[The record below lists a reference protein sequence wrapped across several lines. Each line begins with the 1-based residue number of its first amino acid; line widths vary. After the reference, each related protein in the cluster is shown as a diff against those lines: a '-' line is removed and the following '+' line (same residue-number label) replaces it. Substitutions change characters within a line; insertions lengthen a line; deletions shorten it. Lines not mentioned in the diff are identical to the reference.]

1 MTVQIKPLKGF
12 ENPLNGENNTLS
24 LLIKSDFKLNKHLL
38 ESKQKLLI
46 SLTSI
51 INHYK
56 DAHKIHFYHKLLVP
70 IRNSSDYI
78 STRGY
83 KLSLNSLKSNLD
95 DSFENVISM
104 SPNTIYS
111 HFINIIINKDDKV
124 IKLSDDKFYQLNH
137 IIGSCISHINNNEF
151 SLVDNIPFKKSMMKI
166 EKKNSYIEKQTN
178 IINKK
183 YFCILRQH
191 VEYLTI

>member
-1 MTVQIKPLKGF
+1 M
-12 ENPLNGENNTLS
+12 
-24 LLIKSDFKLNKHLL
+24 
-38 ESKQKLLI
+38 
-46 SLTSI
+46 
-51 INHYK
+51 
-56 DAHKIHFYHKLLVP
+56 
-70 IRNSSDYI
+70 

-95 DSFENVISM
+95 DSFKNVISM

-124 IKLSDDKFYQLNH
+124 RKLSDDKFCELNR
-137 IIGSCISHINNNEF
+137 IIRSSISHINNNEF
-151 SLVDNIPFKKSMMKI
+151 SLVDNIPLKKSMMKI

-183 YFCILRQH
+183 YLRILRQH